1 MNEQEPQEASEGS
14 IGQSASTAG
23 LGLGPTPTWWHY
35 RINGNWDGFSK
46 ECPPDDAYDEGT
58 LIPLYAKEPVSAEAV
73 AAGMKFCCGKE
84 ERLTLEIAAL
94 RNVVQAAMIA
104 NCKEAFDAWNYH
116 FADKKMEPY
125 KTPNASLTGVEPVG
139 GASELKR

>member
-1 MNEQEPQEASEGS
+1 MDEQEPEVTSEGG

-23 LGLGPTPTWWHY
+23 LGLCPAPAWWHY

-46 ECPPDDAYDEGT
+46 KCPPDDAYDEGT
-58 LIPLYAKEPVSAEAV
+58 LIPLYATEPVSAEAV

-125 KTPNASLTGVEPVG
+125 KTPNVEVRGAEPASSAERP
-139 GASELKR
+139 A